1 MKTVSVF
8 CITLLLTTLSFV
20 ALAQHPTVSKNEA
33 RAYEK
38 GTRNFNGTP
47 GANYW
52 QNSSDYFIQVSVDV
66 KNKILSGRE
75 RIVYSNNS
83 PDSLKTIVIRLYQDV
98 FKKGVNRNSIVPVNP
113 ADIHDG
119 VRIASLKVNNED
131 IDLSKSSQQVMRD
144 GTLMYV
150 FLSKKLAPK
159 STTELQI
166 EWSFDFPQHTLIRM
180 GTIDSTSMFV
190 GQWYPQIAV
199 YDDVNRWDTR
209 SYNGLAEFYNDFSN
223 FEVEISVPDQF
234 MVWATGDPLNLKDML
249 QPQIYSR
256 YTNACTSDEI
266 HHVIAEEDILNKKIT
281 TQNHT
286 WKYKATNVSD
296 FAFGVSDHYLW
307 DVTSVIVDKSS
318 GRRTVVGTAYNT
330 TSVNFEKVIS
340 ISRETI
346 RSLSEEMPGIPY
358 PFPYLTVYAGDFGME
373 YPMITN
379 VGPDAE
385 FGMTVY
391 ANSHEIAHAYFPFLV
406 GTNETVV
413 GWMDEGLTVYIPE
426 NSQHNIAP
434 ELNIGA
440 YNTSA
445 FSQYAGIQDE
455 VALITPTQ
463 CLDAKIYFYL
473 SYAKAEQAL
482 RMLEMELGHD
492 LFKTC
497 LLTFIER
504 WKYKH
509 PTALDFFHTF
519 SDVSKRDLDWYWMA
533 WYYQVGGIPD
543 LAIKNVTK
551 SGNKYTAVIENK
563 GQMPLPVLLT
573 FYANDKNTGN
583 ITSAASQWQ
592 GNKTE
597 MTLTFETTDA
607 VTKIVL
613 GSETIPDTQPDDNE
627 YLVKQK

>member
-8 CITLLLTTLSFV
+8 IITLLVTTLSFV
-20 ALAQHPTVSKNEA
+20 ASAQQPTVSKNEA

-38 GTRNFNGTP
+38 GTRNYDGTP

-52 QNSSDYFIQVSVDV
+52 QNSSDYFIQATVDV
-66 KNKILSGRE
+66 KNKVLSGRE
-75 RIVYSNNS
+75 QIVYSNNS

-98 FKKGVNRNSIVPVNP
+98 FKNGVNRNSIVPVDP

-119 VRIASLKVNNED
+119 VRIASLKVNNESMD
-131 IDLSKSSQQVMRD
+131 VSESSQQVVRD

-150 FLSKKLAPK
+150 ILPKKLAPHNK
-159 STTELQI
+159 TELQI

-209 SYNGLAEFYNDFSN
+209 SYNGLAEFYNDFCN
-223 FEVEISVPDQF
+223 FEVDITVPDQF
-234 MVWATGDPLNLKDML
+234 MVWATGDPQNLKDVL
-249 QPQIYSR
+249 QTPVYSR
-256 YTNACTSDEI
+256 YTKACTSDEI
-266 HHVIAEEDILNKKIT
+266 HHVITEEDILNKKIT

-286 WKYKATNVSD
+286 WKYKASNVSD

-307 DVTSVIVDKSS
+307 DVTSVVVDKNSD
-318 GRRTVVGTAYNT
+318 RRTVVGTAYNKEA
-330 TSVNFEKVIS
+330 VNFDQVVQIA
-340 ISRETI
+340 RETV

-379 VGPDAE
+379 VGPDAD

-391 ANSHEIAHAYFPFLV
+391 ANSHEITHAYFPFLV
-406 GTNETVV
+406 GTNETVC
-413 GWMDEGLTVYIPE
+413 GWMDEGLTVFIPE

-445 FSQYAGIQDE
+445 FSHYAGIQDE
-455 VALITPTQ
+455 VALITPTHY
-463 CLDAKIYFYL
+463 LDPGIYFYL
-473 SYAKAEQAL
+473 NYAKGEQAL
-482 RMLEMELGHD
+482 RMLEMELGPE

-509 PTALDFFHTF
+509 PTALDFFNTF
-519 SDVSKRDLDWYWMA
+519 SDVSKRDLNWYWMA

-543 LAIKNVTK
+543 LAIESVTK
-551 SGNKYTAVIENK
+551 TGNRYVVIVENK
-563 GQMPLPVLLT
+563 GQLPLPVALT
-573 FYANDKNTGN
+573 FYANDNVVGTSTEAAGKWQKNTKQIELIFDTKEPVSK
-583 ITSAASQWQ
+583 IT
-592 GNKTE
+592 
-597 MTLTFETTDA
+597 
-607 VTKIVL
+607 L
-613 GSETIPDTQPDDNE
+613 GSETIPDAHPEDNE
-627 YLVKQK
+627 YLMK

>member
-1 MKTVSVF
+1 MKTVFVF
-8 CITLLLTTLSFV
+8 IITLLMTTLSFV
-20 ALAQHPTVSKNEA
+20 ASAQQPIVSKNEA

-38 GTRNFNGTP
+38 GTRNVDGTP

-52 QNSSDYFIQVSVDV
+52 QNSSDYFIQASVDV
-66 KNKILSGRE
+66 KNKVLSGRE

-113 ADIHDG
+113 EDIHDG
-119 VRIASLKVNNED
+119 VRIASLKVNNEAV
-131 IDLSKSSQQVMRD
+131 DLSENSKQVMRD

-159 STTELQI
+159 SKIELQI

-209 SYNGLAEFYNDFSN
+209 SYNGLAEFYSDFCN
-223 FEVEISVPDQF
+223 FEVDITVPDQF
-234 MVWATGDPLNLKDML
+234 MVWATGDPQNLKDVL
-249 QPQIYSR
+249 QTPVYSR
-256 YTNACTSDEI
+256 YTKACTSDEI
-266 HHVIAEEDILNKKIT
+266 HHVITEEDILNKKIT

-286 WKYKATNVSD
+286 WKYKASNVSD

-307 DVTSVIVDKSS
+307 DVTSVIVEKSS
-318 GRRTVVGTAYNT
+318 GSRTIVGTAYNK
-330 TSVNFEKVIS
+330 TSVNFEKVVS
-340 ISRETI
+340 VARETI

-379 VGPDAE
+379 VGPDAD

-391 ANSHEIAHAYFPFLV
+391 ANSHEITHAYFPFLV
-406 GTNETVV
+406 GTNETVC
-413 GWMDEGLTVYIPE
+413 GWMDEGLTVFIPE
-426 NSQHNIAP
+426 NSQHEITS

-445 FSQYAGIQDE
+445 FAHYAGIQDE
-455 VALITPTQ
+455 VALITPTHY
-463 CLDAKIYFYL
+463 LDPGIYFYL
-473 SYAKAEQAL
+473 NYAKGEQAL
-482 RMLEMELGHD
+482 RMLEMELGPE

-509 PTALDFFHTF
+509 PTALDFFNTF

-543 LAIKNVTK
+543 LAIKSVTK
-551 SGNKYTAVIENK
+551 KDNRFTVIVENK
-563 GQMPLPVLLT
+563 GQLPLPVVLT
-573 FYANDKNTGN
+573 FYANDNVVGTSTEAAGKWQKNTKQIELIFDTKEPVSK
-583 ITSAASQWQ
+583 IT
-592 GNKTE
+592 
-597 MTLTFETTDA
+597 
-607 VTKIVL
+607 L
-613 GSETIPDTQPDDNE
+613 GSETIPDAHLEDNE
-627 YLVKQK
+627 YLMK

>member
-1 MKTVSVF
+1 MKIVTVY
-8 CITLLLTTLSFV
+8 CITLLLSTLSFV

-38 GTRNFNGTP
+38 GTRNFDGTP

-52 QNSSDYFIQVSVDV
+52 QNSSDYYIQVSVDV
-66 KNKILSGRE
+66 ENKVLSGRE

-119 VRIASLKVNNED
+119 VRIASLKVNNVVM
-131 IDLSKSSQQVMRD
+131 DLSEGSQQVVRD

-180 GTIDSTSMFV
+180 GTMDSTSMFV

-209 SYNGLAEFYNDFSN
+209 SYSGLAEFYNDFNN

-234 MVWATGDPLNLKDML
+234 MVWATGDPQNLKDML

-266 HHVIAEEDILNKKIT
+266 HHVITEEDILNKKIT

-318 GRRTVVGTAYNT
+318 GRRTVVGTAYNK
-330 TSVNFEKVIS
+330 SAVNFEKVIS

-543 LAIKNVTK
+543 LAIKNVLQKKDNYTVIVENT
-551 SGNKYTAVIENK
+551 GNL
-563 GQMPLPVLLT
+563 PLPVVVN
-573 FYANDKNTGN
+573 FYNGERILKTIN
-583 ITSAASQWQ
+583 SAASNWNE
-592 GNKTE
+592 GTGEIEVHFDATE
-597 MTLTFETTDA
+597 P
-607 VTKIVL
+607 VTKITL
-613 GSETIPDTQPDDNE
+613 GSETIPDGHPEDNE
-627 YLVKQK
+627 YLVK